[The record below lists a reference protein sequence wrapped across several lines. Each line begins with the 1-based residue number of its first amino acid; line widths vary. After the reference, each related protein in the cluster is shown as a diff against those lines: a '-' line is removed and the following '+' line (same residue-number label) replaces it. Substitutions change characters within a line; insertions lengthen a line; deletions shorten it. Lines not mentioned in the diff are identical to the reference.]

1 MVDTKDL
8 HKQLFALLKG
18 GQAHAGFDDVIKDF
32 PAEKRGVKP
41 AGLPYSG
48 WQLLEHLRIAQHDI
62 LHYSKNVH
70 GKYHSPKWP
79 EGYWPKSPEP
89 PSEKAWSDSI
99 HHIKA
104 DAKEFEEL
112 IKDPKSNLSEP
123 FPWADEGQNL
133 LREALLI
140 ADHNAYHLG
149 EIVAL
154 RRILGIWNS

>member
-1 MVDTKDL
+1 MVDMKDI
-8 HKQLFALLKG
+8 HKQLLALLKG
-18 GQAHAGFDDVIKDF
+18 GQAHAGLDDVLKNF
-32 PAEKRGVKP
+32 PADKRGVKP

-48 WQLLEHLRIAQHDI
+48 WQLLEHMRITQHDI
-62 LHYSKNVH
+62 LRYCKNFD

-79 EGYWPKSPEP
+79 EGYWPRSAEP
-89 PSEKAWSDSI
+89 PDEKSWSHAI
-99 HHIKA
+99 QQIKA
-104 DAKEFEEL
+104 DEKEFVEL
-112 IKDPKSNLSEP
+112 LKDPKSNLSAP

-154 RRILGIWNS
+154 RRVLGIWHA